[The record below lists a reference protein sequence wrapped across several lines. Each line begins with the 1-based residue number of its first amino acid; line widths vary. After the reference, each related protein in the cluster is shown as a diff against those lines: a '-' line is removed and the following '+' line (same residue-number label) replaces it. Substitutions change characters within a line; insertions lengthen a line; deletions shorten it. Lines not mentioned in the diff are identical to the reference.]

1 MSPPERVPS
10 KKIRH
15 NWHLA
20 DAGAHE
26 TRRGNQRAH
35 SKPVS
40 RGTGDGRDKSPG
52 SLRIHEL
59 APLHEGARLDE
70 ARKPKIDHLLRG

>member
-1 MSPPERVPS
+1 MSPPERMPS

-26 TRRGNQRAH
+26 TRRGDQRAH

-52 SLRIHEL
+52 SLKATGTRSVMR
-59 APLHEGARLDE
+59 ARLSSD
-70 ARKPKIDHLLRG
+70 